1 MTYKVNDL
9 RQNALIQGNPMPQG
23 HALQAEVICEK
34 QGHAGLI
41 HLNRPKALNALTHE
55 MVKEIAIALDQWE
68 QDPEI
73 TRILIDA
80 EGEKAF
86 CAGGDIRK
94 VTEQG
99 KNGEKAEAIRFW
111 ADEYR
116 LNTRIKTYPK
126 PYIALIDGIVMGGG
140 VGLSLHGHY
149 RVAGERYL
157 FAMPEVSIGLFPDV
171 GATYAL
177 PRLQGES
184 GLWLA
189 MTGAR
194 LKRAQALALGI
205 ATHAVETSQMDQLK
219 EALIAG
225 DDIEASLKRFGATIS
240 PPDISDKLNEIN
252 HLFNARDLNHLVD
265 NLQKA
270 APQSQFAA
278 DCLATIRKASPTS
291 LAITFRQMRH
301 GRELSFHDA
310 MILEYRIVSR
320 ILDATDFYEGVR
332 AVIID
337 KDQAP
342 KWSPARIEEI
352 RSETIDAYFK
362 PLAQEL
368 VFTV

>member
-1 MTYKVNDL
+1 
-9 RQNALIQGNPMPQG
+9 MPEG
-23 HALQAEVICEK
+23 SASQAEVICEK

-55 MVKEIAIALDQWE
+55 MVKVIAAAMDAWE
-68 QDPEI
+68 HDPEI
-73 TRILIDA
+73 TRIVIDA

-94 VTEQG
+94 VTDQG
-99 KNGEKAEAIRFW
+99 KNGQKAEAIRFW

-149 RVAGERYL
+149 RVAGDRYL

-171 GATYAL
+171 GGTYAL
-177 PRLQGES
+177 PRLPGES

-189 MTGAR
+189 MTGSR
-194 LKRAQALALGI
+194 LKRADALALGL
-205 ATHAVETSQMDQLK
+205 ATHAVASADLAELK
-219 EALIAG
+219 QKLIAG
-225 DDIEASLKRFGATIS
+225 EDIETCLTQFKAAAETAPVTEKM
-240 PPDISDKLNEIN
+240 NEIN
-252 HLFNARDLNHLVD
+252 EY
-265 NLQKA
+265 
-270 APQSQFAA
+270 FAA
-278 DCLATIRKASPTS
+278 KDLMDLIDRLEKASAGSDFAAQCLGIIRKASPTS
-291 LAITFRQMRH
+291 LAITFRQIRH

-320 ILDATDFYEGVR
+320 ILDGTDFYEGVR

-337 KDQAP
+337 KDQ
-342 KWSPARIEEI
+342 SPHWQPPRIEDV
-352 RSETIDAYFK
+352 RVMDIDAYFM
-362 PLAQEL
+362 PLAPEL
-368 VFTV
+368 VFSQPD

>member
-1 MTYKVNDL
+1 
-9 RQNALIQGNPMPQG
+9 MPNG
-23 HALQAEVICEK
+23 SISEAEVICEK

-41 HLNRPKALNALTHE
+41 HLNRPKALNALTHD
-55 MVKEIAIALDQWE
+55 MVKVIAEAMDVWE
-68 QDPEI
+68 HDPDI
-73 TRILIDA
+73 TRIVIDA
-80 EGEKAF
+80 AGEKAF

-99 KNGEKAEAIRFW
+99 KNGQKAEAIKFW

-194 LKRAQALALGI
+194 LKRAEALALGI
-205 ATHAVETSQMDQLK
+205 ATHAVDTSQMPQLK
-219 EALIAG
+219 QALIAG
-225 DDIEASLKRFGATIS
+225 DDIEASLKRFRSAEA
-240 PPDISDKLNEIN
+240 PLPISDKLNEIN
-252 HLFNARDLNHLVD
+252 TLFAVKDLPSLVATLENA
-265 NLQKA
+265 A
-270 APQSQFAA
+270 AGSTFAA
-278 DCLATIRKASPTS
+278 DCLAIIRKASPTS
-291 LAITFRQMRH
+291 LAITFKQMRH

-342 KWSPARIEEI
+342 KWSPARIEDLQADRI
-352 RSETIDAYFK
+352 QAYFK
-362 PLAQEL
+362 PLGQEL
-368 VFTV
+368 VFSAQT